1 MARVLVVDD
10 ENLMRTMVEV
20 ACRRLG
26 HEALCAATLAEG
38 RRLAAAGVDVILLDM
53 LLPDGNGLDAQQELA
68 ALPDAPDIVVIT
80 GHGDGD
86 AAEKALRGGVWD
98 FLMKPVRV
106 RDVEETLSHVLEA
119 RDRRRS
125 RRGLE
130 LEPGQVAGS
139 GPAMQAALAQLEQA
153 AHSDVNVL
161 LLGETGV
168 GKELFARTL
177 YRNSHRASRPF
188 VAVDCASLP
197 ETLVESH
204 LFGHARGAFTGAE
217 RASEGLL
224 RAAHQGTLFLDE
236 VGDLPQGIQGAFLRA
251 LELRRFRPVGE
262 VREVESDFRLV
273 AATNQDLEAMSEDG
287 RFRKDLLYRLQGM
300 TIVIPPLRRRR
311 DEIPLLARQAVIRCC
326 RRNGMEEKELSPLL
340 LEMLAEYDWPGNV
353 RELFHALERACLAAE
368 HASLLL
374 PAHLATGLRVA
385 VARSRAGQGRVA
397 GHVPGGR
404 EVCPPLAEAGACSV
418 PDLPP
423 MPETGRAFPSLR
435 SWRHEAE
442 RHYVARVRA
451 LCGDDAR
458 AAARMA
464 GVSRGHWYELLKNTV
479 SRPAGCCLKSAQRL
493 AAGRESGYKGRRDIS
508 QLCEKG
514 LPRHE
519 QSHYRERLCLFCAP
533 CRRCAAGQC
542 GCGAGRCGISHH
554 PSWRRCRSGRRG
566 ERPGGS
572 DRPAG
577 AGGRG
582 QLHPGPRLYAGGRY
596 FFLGRRIALSR
607 NARRTGTDAGGG
619 RCRAVS
625 RLPQDG
631 MAVMSAAR
639 QACRSG
645 RASAGT
651 SFGT

>member
-224 RAAHQGTLFLDE
+224 RAAHQGT
-236 VGDLPQGIQGAFLRA
+236 
-251 LELRRFRPVGE
+251 
-262 VREVESDFRLV
+262 
-273 AATNQDLEAMSEDG
+273 SE
-287 RFRKDLLYRLQGM
+287 KD
-300 TIVIPPLRRRR
+300 TICI
-311 DEIPLLARQAVIRCC
+311 
-326 RRNGMEEKELSPLL
+326 
-340 LEMLAEYDWPGNV
+340 
-353 RELFHALERACLAAE
+353 
-368 HASLLL
+368 
-374 PAHLATGLRVA
+374 
-385 VARSRAGQGRVA
+385 
-397 GHVPGGR
+397 
-404 EVCPPLAEAGACSV
+404 
-418 PDLPP
+418 
-423 MPETGRAFPSLR
+423 
-435 SWRHEAE
+435 
-442 RHYVARVRA
+442 
-451 LCGDDAR
+451 
-458 AAARMA
+458 
-464 GVSRGHWYELLKNTV
+464 
-479 SRPAGCCLKSAQRL
+479 
-493 AAGRESGYKGRRDIS
+493 SG
-508 QLCEKG
+508 
-514 LPRHE
+514 
-519 QSHYRERLCLFCAP
+519 
-533 CRRCAAGQC
+533 
-542 GCGAGRCGISHH
+542 
-554 PSWRRCRSGRRG
+554 
-566 ERPGGS
+566 
-572 DRPAG
+572 
-577 AGGRG
+577 
-582 QLHPGPRLYAGGRY
+582 
-596 FFLGRRIALSR
+596 
-607 NARRTGTDAGGG
+607 
-619 RCRAVS
+619 
-625 RLPQDG
+625 
-631 MAVMSAAR
+631 
-639 QACRSG
+639 
-645 RASAGT
+645 
-651 SFGT
+651 

>member
-236 VGDLPQGIQGAFLRA
+236 VGDLPQGIQRAFLRA

-273 AATNQDLEAMSEDG
+273 AATNQDLEAGFYNFS
-287 RFRKDLLYRLQGM
+287 F
-300 TIVIPPLRRRR
+300 
-311 DEIPLLARQAVIRCC
+311 
-326 RRNGMEEKELSPLL
+326 
-340 LEMLAEYDWPGNV
+340 
-353 RELFHALERACLAAE
+353 FH
-368 HASLLL
+368 H
-374 PAHLATGLRVA
+374 
-385 VARSRAGQGRVA
+385 Q
-397 GHVPGGR
+397 HV
-404 EVCPPLAEAGACSV
+404 S
-418 PDLPP
+418 
-423 MPETGRAFPSLR
+423 T
-435 SWRHEAE
+435 
-442 RHYVARVRA
+442 
-451 LCGDDAR
+451 
-458 AAARMA
+458 
-464 GVSRGHWYELLKNTV
+464 
-479 SRPAGCCLKSAQRL
+479 
-493 AAGRESGYKGRRDIS
+493 
-508 QLCEKG
+508 
-514 LPRHE
+514 
-519 QSHYRERLCLFCAP
+519 
-533 CRRCAAGQC
+533 
-542 GCGAGRCGISHH
+542 
-554 PSWRRCRSGRRG
+554 
-566 ERPGGS
+566 
-572 DRPAG
+572 
-577 AGGRG
+577 
-582 QLHPGPRLYAGGRY
+582 
-596 FFLGRRIALSR
+596 
-607 NARRTGTDAGGG
+607 
-619 RCRAVS
+619 
-625 RLPQDG
+625 
-631 MAVMSAAR
+631 
-639 QACRSG
+639 
-645 RASAGT
+645 
-651 SFGT
+651 

>member
-106 RDVEETLSHVLEA
+106 CDVEETLSHVLEA

-204 LFGHARGAFTGAE
+204 LLAMPGGPSPARSGPA
-217 RASEGLL
+217 
-224 RAAHQGTLFLDE
+224 
-236 VGDLPQGIQGAFLRA
+236 
-251 LELRRFRPVGE
+251 
-262 VREVESDFRLV
+262 
-273 AATNQDLEAMSEDG
+273 
-287 RFRKDLLYRLQGM
+287 
-300 TIVIPPLRRRR
+300 
-311 DEIPLLARQAVIRCC
+311 
-326 RRNGMEEKELSPLL
+326 
-340 LEMLAEYDWPGNV
+340 
-353 RELFHALERACLAAE
+353 RAC
-368 HASLLL
+368 
-374 PAHLATGLRVA
+374 
-385 VARSRAGQGRVA
+385 
-397 GHVPGGR
+397 
-404 EVCPPLAEAGACSV
+404 C
-418 PDLPP
+418 
-423 MPETGRAFPSLR
+423 
-435 SWRHEAE
+435 
-442 RHYVARVRA
+442 
-451 LCGDDAR
+451 
-458 AAARMA
+458 
-464 GVSRGHWYELLKNTV
+464 
-479 SRPAGCCLKSAQRL
+479 
-493 AAGRESGYKGRRDIS
+493 
-508 QLCEKG
+508 
-514 LPRHE
+514 
-519 QSHYRERLCLFCAP
+519 
-533 CRRCAAGQC
+533 
-542 GCGAGRCGISHH
+542 
-554 PSWRRCRSGRRG
+554 
-566 ERPGGS
+566 
-572 DRPAG
+572 
-577 AGGRG
+577 
-582 QLHPGPRLYAGGRY
+582 
-596 FFLGRRIALSR
+596 GRRIR
-607 NARRTGTDAGGG
+607 ARSSWTRWATCRRAYRGLFCG
-619 RCRAVS
+619 RWSCAVS
-625 RLPQDG
+625 VLWERC
-631 MAVMSAAR
+631 AR
-639 QACRSG
+639 W
-645 RASAGT
+645 RAIFAWWRPPIRIWRP
-651 SFGT
+651 